1 MTSKTL
7 NLTREGSW
15 LGSIRARL
23 VMPGDGF
30 GHWDGQVDQW
40 SDRLEEGREP
50 LLEYYSESAP
60 PSQSGEARTPYGYRV
75 GDREAV
81 QDARKRLHSRQ
92 LDLDRFSRD
101 LMAMWLD
108 SHPMLPARPSE
119 RDVWASRI
127 RASAEKTVKGF
138 EYECIARSQRGTDEI
153 WRCRNPKDE
162 NCAHDL
168 VISRYGIS
176 AFGDMD
182 PLTFN
187 VGSSY
192 GLGFLAGNNVEGY
205 IYSKLDEVHRAQL
218 EIDPGQVDELL
229 GSALLMIVDHCWLEN
244 PEFRNH
250 GGPRFTNAVHDALKA
265 LRAECSRVNLSR
277 LIVALAADEVGGC
290 EKLDESKLPR
300 RIAIDFSQMVN
311 DVRAQPDER
320 GVVDCL
326 EYWESDFDVPFK
338 DLIDEDTRLTR
349 PIASV
354 LVRLHVL
361 NIGAQRILEQER
373 QLESASGESASD
385 QVARRVGHIESEI
398 EGLRGMLAG
407 ADPVQIRLSQ
417 HVDIELGSLAD
428 YDERV
433 WVGRRGWGGTCVNYT
448 DEGLIVDVLPQD
460 DIDAVHTLSIPR
472 DELESDDDETLT
484 PAARSRAG

>member
-1 MTSKTL
+1 MSTTTL
-7 NLTREGSW
+7 KLHREGSRP
-15 LGSIRARL
+15 GSVVARL

-30 GHWDGQVDQW
+30 GHWDAQAAQW
-40 SDRLEEGREP
+40 SDRLEEGDEP
-50 LLEYYSESAP
+50 LLEYYSESP
-60 PSQSGEARTPYGYRV
+60 PQAGVARTPFGYRI

-101 LMAMWLD
+101 LTAMWLD
-108 SHPMLPARPSE
+108 SHPMLPACPKES
-119 RDVWASRI
+119 DVRASRI

-153 WRCRNPKDE
+153 WRCRNPNDE
-162 NCAHDL
+162 NFAHDL

-192 GLGFLAGNNVEGY
+192 GLKFLAGSSVEGY
-205 IYSKLDEVHRAQL
+205 IYSKLDQAHRAKL

-229 GSALLMIVDHCWLEN
+229 GNALLMIVDHYWFEN
-244 PEFRNH
+244 PEFRDQ
-250 GGPRFTNAVHDALKA
+250 GGPRFTKAVHDADKA
-265 LRAECSRVNLSR
+265 LRAECSRANLSR
-277 LIVALAADEVGGC
+277 LIVALAVDEVGGC

-300 RIAIDFSQMVN
+300 QIAIDFSQMVN

-326 EYWESDFDVPFK
+326 EYWESDFDVPFRE
-338 DLIDEDTRLTR
+338 LIDEDTRLMR
-349 PIASV
+349 PSTSV

-361 NIGAQRILEQER
+361 NIGAQRILEQKR
-373 QLESASGESASD
+373 QQESAPGESTAERVV
-385 QVARRVGHIESEI
+385 QRVAHIESEI
-398 EGLRGMLAG
+398 EGLRGMLGG
-407 ADPVQIRLSQ
+407 ADPVLIRLSPN
-417 HVDIELGSLAD
+417 VDIELGSLAD

-433 WVGRRGWGGTCVNYT
+433 WVGRHGWGGTCVNYT
-448 DEGLIVDVLPQD
+448 AEGLIVDVLPQD

>member
-1 MTSKTL
+1 MSTTTL
-7 NLTREGSW
+7 KLHREGSRP
-15 LGSIRARL
+15 GSVVARL

-30 GHWDGQVDQW
+30 GHWDGQTAQW

-60 PSQSGEARTPYGYRV
+60 QPGVARTPYGYRI
-75 GDREAV
+75 GDREAF

-101 LMAMWLD
+101 LTAMWLD
-108 SHPMLPARPSE
+108 SHPMLPACPKES
-119 RDVWASRI
+119 DVRASRI

-162 NCAHDL
+162 NFAHDL

-192 GLGFLAGNNVEGY
+192 GLEFLAGSSVEGY
-205 IYSKLDEVHRAQL
+205 IYSKLDQAHRAKL

-229 GSALLMIVDHCWLEN
+229 AMALLKIVDHLWFQN
-244 PEFRNH
+244 PEFRGQR
-250 GGPRFTNAVHDALKA
+250 GGPRFTKAVHDACSA
-265 LRAECSRVNLSR
+265 LRTDCSRVNLSR
-277 LIVALAADEVGGC
+277 LMVALAVDEVGGC

-300 RIAIDFSQMVN
+300 QIAIDFSRMVA
-311 DVRAQPDER
+311 DVRSQGDER

-326 EYWESDFDVPFK
+326 EYWESDFDVPFRE
-338 DLIDEDTRLTR
+338 LIDEDTRLMR
-349 PIASV
+349 PSTSV

-361 NIGAQRILEQER
+361 NIGAQRILEQKR
-373 QLESASGESASD
+373 QRESAPVESASD
-385 QVARRVGHIESEI
+385 QVARRVAHIESEI

-407 ADPVQIRLSQ
+407 EDPVQIRLSP

-460 DIDAVHTLSIPR
+460 DIDAVHTASIPCE
-472 DELESDDDETLT
+472 ELQANDDDT
-484 PAARSRAG
+484 PTQMSRPQAG